1 MDCNSNTLC
10 LRTTSDHVFSQFCF
24 SISVKWSVSLV
35 GVEGLVDE
43 GWGFIFLQTGKQEG
57 SCFICSAFLVVL
69 LEVVS
74 HTECSHVVK
83 L

>member
-1 MDCNSNTLC
+1 M
-10 LRTTSDHVFSQFCF
+10 
-24 SISVKWSVSLV
+24 

-43 GWGFIFLQTGKQEG
+43 GWGFIYFFFLQTGKQEG

-69 LEVVS
+69 FEVVS